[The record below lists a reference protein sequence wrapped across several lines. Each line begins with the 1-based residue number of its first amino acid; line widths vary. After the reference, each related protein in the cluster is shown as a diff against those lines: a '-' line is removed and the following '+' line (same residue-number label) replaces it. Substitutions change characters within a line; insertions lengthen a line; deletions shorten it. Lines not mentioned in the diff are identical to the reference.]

1 MIRTGRQKT
10 TCVYLCNEL
19 VFCLWSN
26 WDLISLQTFGPEE
39 EQTVEVKLVSL
50 RRHEEK
56 ISQTTQPVV
65 S

>member
-26 WDLISLQTFGPEE
+26 WDLISLQTFGP
-39 EQTVEVKLVSL
+39 VRKN
-50 RRHEEK
+50 RRWRSNWYLSEDMK
-56 ISQTTQPVV
+56 KK
-65 S
+65 